1 MTNNID
7 IMKQTYVTPEMK
19 VETIDMD
26 PIMALATSTGTE
38 ANQEWKQ
45 EANERD
51 DYEDGAAA
59 WTDGLW

>member
-1 MTNNID
+1 
-7 IMKQTYVTPEMK
+7 MKQTYVTPEMK

-51 DYEDGAAA
+51 DYEDGAA